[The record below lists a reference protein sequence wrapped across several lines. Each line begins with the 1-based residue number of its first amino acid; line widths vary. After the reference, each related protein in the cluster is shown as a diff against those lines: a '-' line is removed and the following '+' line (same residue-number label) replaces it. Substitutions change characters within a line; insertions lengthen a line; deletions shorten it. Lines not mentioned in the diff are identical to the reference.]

1 MKIVEIDLLI
11 VCIGLLLLNVLLKLF
26 ILFFILDWCFYLKLN
41 LNQNQ
46 YKSQKFLLFLN
57 CFVIYSNNKDVILVL
72 ILNEINKLDFNNIME
87 FDINEKCILV
97 NLM

>member
-1 MKIVEIDLLI
+1 M
-11 VCIGLLLLNVLLKLF
+11 
-26 ILFFILDWCFYLKLN
+26 
-41 LNQNQ
+41 
-46 YKSQKFLLFLN
+46 
-57 CFVIYSNNKDVILVL
+57 IYSNNKDVMLVL